1 MIFLCIFMLF
11 SCFFHFTVLYNLHKT
26 AILRFYAF
34 LLSSLCYNESE
45 GKPVNRNELQ
55 CAVSASKRCAQN
67 GGSMN
72 IPELS
77 TTLSNIELNNKV
89 GLAVLDKA
97 LENSESA
104 GAGLIDMIS
113 RSTMELSVNPYVGS
127 NFDMTV

>member
-1 MIFLCIFMLF
+1 MG
-11 SCFFHFTVLYNLHKT
+11 LYNLHKT
-26 AILRFYAF
+26 AILRFYTF

-45 GKPVNRNELQ
+45 EKTVNRNELQ
-55 CAVSASKRCAQN
+55 CAAPAGERQAQN

-77 TTLSNIELNNKV
+77 TTLSSIELNNKV